1 MRKHYI
7 KKKLKNRKCWCE
19 MLSSIELQEFL
30 RYNVNEILEYYR
42 GFKEDFLNG
51 YERNTERNM
60 AK

>member
-1 MRKHYI
+1 
-7 KKKLKNRKCWCE
+7 

-42 GFKEDFLNG
+42 EFKEDLLNG